1 MNEAPTRLSRSAE
14 IAAELRDEIL
24 RGQYR
29 EGERLPSERDLA
41 ERYGVHRGAIRE
53 ALKRLEQLGVA
64 RIQPG
69 GARVAPIEEASLDVV
84 EHLLGLDSPPDP
96 LMVDQ
101 TLEVMSGLFSLAARL
116 CAERASDEQR
126 SELLT
131 LLERAKGEMAWEERV
146 ELMHAIGDLCVAAS
160 NNLVLRLVR
169 RGVKTD
175 FIERI
180 HRDNPDLS
188 VPPRPA
194 PIHFERFAAAI
205 ESHNGAAAADAV
217 LELTNEIRHQA
228 MEAIESQ
235 RALPNLERM
244 SS

>member
-1 MNEAPTRLSRSAE
+1 MNEVRTRSSRSAA

-29 EGERLPSERDLA
+29 CGERLPSERDLA

-84 EHLLGLDSPPDP
+84 EHLLDLEDPPDP
-96 LMVDQ
+96 QMVDQ
-101 TLEVMSGLFSLAARL
+101 VLEVLSGLFSLAARG

-126 SELLT
+126 NELLR
-131 LLERAKGEMAWEERV
+131 LLERARSDMPREERV
-146 ELMHAIGDLCVAAS
+146 ELMHEIGDLCVTAS

-169 RGVKTD
+169 GGVKTD
-175 FIERI
+175 FIR
-180 HRDNPDLS
+180 RLNRGDTGDDALRPD
-188 VPPRPA
+188 
-194 PIHFERFAAAI
+194 PIHFERFAKAI
-205 ESHNGAAAADAV
+205 ERHDGAAAADAV
-217 LELTNEIRHQA
+217 LELTKEIRHHA
-228 MEAIESQ
+228 MAIIENE
-235 RALPNLERM
+235 RARKTRQRM

>member
-1 MNEAPTRLSRSAE
+1 MQATSRSAA

-64 RIQPG
+64 QIKPG

-84 EHLLGLDSPPDP
+84 EHLLDLEDPPDP
-96 LMVDQ
+96 QMVDQ
-101 TLEVMSGLFSLAARL
+101 VLEVMSGLFSLAARL
-116 CAERASDEQR
+116 CAERASDQQR
-126 SELLT
+126 DELLE
-131 LLERAKGEMAWEERV
+131 LLDRAKGDLPNNERFV
-146 ELMHAIGDLCVAAS
+146 LMQSIGDLCVEAS
-160 NNLVLRLVR
+160 NNLVLKLVR

-175 FIERI
+175 FIERLDA
-180 HRDNPDLS
+180 R
-188 VPPRPA
+188 RPYLLEPVTPSA
-194 PIHFERFAAAI
+194 TYFENFAQAI
-205 ESHNGAAAADAV
+205 ESKEGSAAAEAV
-217 LELTNEIRHQA
+217 LELTSEIRRHA
-228 MEAIESQ
+228 MESISNE
-235 RALPNLERM
+235 RARPSIERM

>member
-1 MNEAPTRLSRSAE
+1 MQAPTRNSQSAA

-29 EGERLPSERDLA
+29 RGERLPSERDLA

-64 RIQPG
+64 TVQPG

-84 EHLLGLDSPPDP
+84 EHLLELEDPPDP

-101 TLEVMSGLFSLAARL
+101 VLEVMSGLFSLAARL
-116 CAERASDEQR
+116 GTERANDEQR
-126 SELLT
+126 EKLLA
-131 LLERAKGEMAWEERV
+131 LLENARGDLPREEFIAT
-146 ELMHAIGDLCVAAS
+146 MHAFGDICVEAS

-175 FIERI
+175 FIMRFA
-180 HRDNPDLS
+180 RN
-188 VPPRPA
+188 RPEGVE
-194 PIHFERFAAAI
+194 PLRTDPMHFERLAEAI
-205 ESHNGAAAADAV
+205 VRRDGAAAAEAV
-217 LELTNEIRHQA
+217 LELTKEVRQHAID
-228 MEAIESQ
+228 AIE
-235 RALPNLERM
+235 LERQRPAVQGI